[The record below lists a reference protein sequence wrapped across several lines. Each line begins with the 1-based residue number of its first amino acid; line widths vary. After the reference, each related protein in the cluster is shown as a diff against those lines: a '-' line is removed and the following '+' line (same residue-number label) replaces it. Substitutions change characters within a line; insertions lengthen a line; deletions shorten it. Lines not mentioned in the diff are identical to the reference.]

1 VKKSSDSPS
10 LSRRRKSTS
19 TGYTGKWPVPSTTSA
34 GGTPEEQRARRAS
47 FWQTMVYLTSLGWLI
62 ALPIGLS
69 VLLGRYLDDRLQSEH
84 FWTLTLLGVGLGLA
98 VLEVYLAGQHALRGK
113 PHG

>member
-1 VKKSSDSPS
+1 
-10 LSRRRKSTS
+10 
-19 TGYTGKWPVPSTTSA
+19 
-34 GGTPEEQRARRAS
+34 
-47 FWQTMVYLTSLGWLI
+47 MVYLTSLGWLI
-62 ALPIGLS
+62 VLPIGLS
-69 VLLGRYLDDRLQSEH
+69 VLLGRYLDDRLQSER